1 MKTIESALA
10 VIRNSGRILLT
21 WDDDGHMC
29 SWWTLDEMLADEHMR
44 RVNDDLIGTLELIE
58 TGLLPVPSVDV

>member
-21 WDDDGHMC
+21 WDGEWDC
-29 SWWTLDEMLADEHMR
+29 W
-44 RVNDDLIGTLELIE
+44 
-58 TGLLPVPSVDV
+58 LLPAPSVAG